1 LREQRQGV
9 QRKQGDTANNR
20 NYSYV
25 HRDFHSFATRACV
38 SADRKGQD
46 TPTDPWNGQNTSTPY
61 GPAWRGAA
69 KSWCLLNY
77 ISGSAAGWGAGSR
90 RRPPLRRDRKF
101 ESVSLQRGVS
111 ANLIADDLRMAL
123 IDLRPYSCAS
133 QRHRRKWDRE
143 FESGLLQGRVH
154 CEIRSRSRG
163 SSYRVGPT

>member
-1 LREQRQGV
+1 VNSDKAFNASKAIQQIIETILMFTEIFIPLLPEPVCPRTERGKIHRLIPGMDRIPPRRMAPRGVVRQNLGV
-9 QRKQGDTANNR
+9 
-20 NYSYV
+20 S
-25 HRDFHSFATRACV
+25 S
-38 SADRKGQD
+38 
-46 TPTDPWNGQNTSTPY
+46 
-61 GPAWRGAA
+61 
-69 KSWCLLNY
+69 